1 MASSSPALRVAIA
14 QIDSVLGPPEANLER
29 HLDFVRRARA
39 ERAELLLFPEMS
51 LTGHS
56 AGSRA
61 LDVAIPRDH
70 ALVGE
75 IARASGP
82 MTTVFGMIEES
93 VAAQFH
99 NTALAVRDGGIVFEH
114 RKVNLATYGL
124 LDDHKHFSAGRF
136 VETFALRDGW
146 RGSVLICNDLFNPAL
161 VHLAAVHG
169 ATILLA
175 PISSGLEAVGDGF
188 DNPASWDLCGRFFS
202 MVYGL
207 PVLLANRVGQEGAL
221 TFWGGS
227 SVFDA
232 AGKPVERLGDDEGLL
247 ISELDYE
254 QVRRARYALPTVR
267 DSNLDLIKREVD
279 RLADRV
285 GVPDFLGRGGG

>member
-1 MASSSPALRVAIA
+1 MPSPSRLRVAVA
-14 QIDSVLGPPEANLER
+14 QIDSVLGHPAENLDK
-29 HLDFVRRARA
+29 HVDYVHRARA
-39 ERAELLLFPEMS
+39 AQAELLVFPEMS

-56 AGSRA
+56 AGPRA
-61 LDVAIPRDH
+61 LDVAIGRDD
-70 ALVGE
+70 AVIGA

-82 MTTVFGMIEES
+82 MVTVFGLIEES

-99 NTALAVRDGGIVFEH
+99 NTALAVRDGAIVFEH

-136 VETFALRDGW
+136 VETFDLRPDW
-146 RGSVLICNDLFNPAL
+146 RASVLICNDLFNPAL

-169 ATILLA
+169 ATLLLA

-202 MVYGL
+202 MVYGF
-207 PVLLANRVGQEGAL
+207 PVILANRVGTEGAL

-227 SVFDA
+227 TVFDPTGRPA
-232 AGKPVERLGDDEGLL
+232 ERLGDGEGLL
-247 ISELDYE
+247 VADLDFE
-254 QVRRARYALPTVR
+254 QIRRARFSLPTVR

-279 RLADRV
+279 RLSERI
-285 GVPDFLGRGGG
+285 GVPDLLGRSG